1 MEKCWICSRV
11 SYFTVCRNLN
21 RICIL
26 MLCENCIK
34 LNYVKLVW
42 FTLLFRSTISFYFS
56 VYYTSFWDLDIETST
71 KILICLIL
79 SLSHVQLFVTSWTAS
94 CQASLSFTISWSLL
108 KLISI
113 KSALHLILC
122 CPLLLLP
129 SIFPSIRVFSSES
142 ALFIRSPKYWS
153 FSLSISP
160 SKEYSGLISF

>member
-11 SYFTVCRNLN
+11 SYFIVCRNLN

-71 KILICLIL
+71 KILICLVL

-129 SIFPSIRVFSSES
+129 SIFPSIRVFSNDS
-142 ALFIRSPKYWS
+142 ALCIRWPKIQ
-153 FSLSISP
+153 L
-160 SKEYSGLISF
+160 